1 MFNDEI
7 QVWNWVRNNGNE
19 KRILSNPMKFY
30 SFLSHR
36 VSWLSRFCCTYTAI
50 TSFYEERKKE
60 CWYMRQSL
68 ADSTFRRRNRS
79 FYVSVVHTFVT
90 SVFCFL
96 FSPGGR
102 GRCSTHLTARLKIAN
117 SSTYVVDAPA
127 RGARLAF
134 WFCPVFLR
142 FAALNRR
149 SKHVVARVRCLFS
162 LSNHRRK
169 ALRAYDWRVRVLVR
183 FFFSTA
189 TNSRWGGE

>member
-1 MFNDEI
+1 M
-7 QVWNWVRNNGNE
+7 
-19 KRILSNPMKFY
+19 ILSNPMKFY

-36 VSWLSRFCCTYTAI
+36 VSWLSRFCCNYTAI

-68 ADSTFRRRNRS
+68 ADSTFRGRNRS

-117 SSTYVVDAPA
+117 SQFLYVRSRRPSKRRRQAGFLVL
-127 RGARLAF
+127 G
-134 WFCPVFLR
+134 PVFLR
-142 FAALNRR
+142 FAALNRPQ
-149 SKHVVARVRCLFS
+149 KQACCGACALFVLS
-162 LSNHRRK
+162 LS
-169 ALRAYDWRVRVLVR
+169 LP
-183 FFFSTA
+183 
-189 TNSRWGGE
+189 

>member
-1 MFNDEI
+1 M
-7 QVWNWVRNNGNE
+7 
-19 KRILSNPMKFY
+19 ILSNPMKFY

-36 VSWLSRFCCTYTAI
+36 VSWLSRFCCNYTAI

-162 LSNHRRK
+162 LSLYRRK
-169 ALRAYDWRVRVLVR
+169 ALRAYD
-183 FFFSTA
+183 
-189 TNSRWGGE
+189 